1 MLSAEA
7 DINEA
12 YLRVGFMLP
21 ALAGIDKLT
30 STMECKMET
39 VIKVLNR
46 SQSCYDA
53 RKLSHACLIE
63 ILRASYLSQLKYS
76 RDELIELR
84 KVLSNED
91 K

>member
-1 MLSAEA
+1 
-7 DINEA
+7 
-12 YLRVGFMLP
+12 
-21 ALAGIDKLT
+21 
-30 STMECKMET
+30 MET

-63 ILRASYLSQLKYS
+63 ILRASYMSQLKYS

-84 KVLSNED
+84 KVLSNAN

>member
-1 MLSAEA
+1 
-7 DINEA
+7 
-12 YLRVGFMLP
+12 VGF
-21 ALAGIDKLT
+21 DKPT
-30 STMECKMET
+30 DPMECKMET

-63 ILRASYLSQLKYS
+63 ILRASYMSQLKYS

-84 KVLSNED
+84 KVLSNAN